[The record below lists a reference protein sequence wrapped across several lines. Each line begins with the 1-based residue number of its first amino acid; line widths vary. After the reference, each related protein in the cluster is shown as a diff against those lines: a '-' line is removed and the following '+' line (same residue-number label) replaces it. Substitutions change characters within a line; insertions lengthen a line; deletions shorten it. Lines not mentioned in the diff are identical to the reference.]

1 MARRRGIP
9 KPVVHPTKYSAS
21 AHGEFTLV
29 SKVKSR
35 PFEVP
40 MMEGE
45 HIDSCNLYKKIA
57 LHYNVKEENIILE
70 PGYYMVK
77 NVDEPNPYFGVEDPE
92 DDGYEYNARGNLVK
106 ISGHKKWGKNGK
118 DKK

>member
-9 KPVVHPTKYSAS
+9 KPIKHPTKWDRMAV
-21 AHGEFTLV
+21 GEFTLV

-35 PFEVP
+35 RFEVP
-40 MMEGE
+40 LSE
-45 HIDSCNLYKKIA
+45 HEHMDSCNLYKKIA

-77 NVDEPNPYFGVEDPE
+77 NVDEPNPYYGVVDPE